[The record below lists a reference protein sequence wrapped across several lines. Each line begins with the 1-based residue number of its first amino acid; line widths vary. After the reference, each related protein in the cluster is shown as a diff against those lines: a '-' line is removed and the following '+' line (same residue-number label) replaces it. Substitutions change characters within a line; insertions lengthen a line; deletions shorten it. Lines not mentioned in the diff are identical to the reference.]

1 MGFKFA
7 GIIALYTSQCT
18 AFAVCLS
25 AHLSRLI
32 FL

>member
-1 MGFKFA
+1 MGFKFTS
-7 GIIALYTSQCT
+7 IIVLHTSQCT

>member
-1 MGFKFA
+1 MGFEVA
-7 GIIALYTSQCT
+7 SIMALYTSQCT